1 MSEWATGFLPFLL
14 IVVPIVVLS
23 AQYLDRYIYGYRLSD
38 ESIQIVLLNVVPI
51 NRIRY
56 DRITGIRRVS
66 SREMWLDLDYLFVV
80 RFGNRVWGPA
90 VLIFRRRWLPI
101 VITPDNAE
109 EFVRELRQRVYQST
123 GTWTAAS

>member
-1 MSEWATGFLPFLL
+1 MLFLL